1 VLCRDWICSGC
12 ASIWKDCE
20 YASGKLVMGEVYL
33 LYPRPQETPNKKFEP
48 LQLCLYDDQLEVR
61 LGVLVAR
68 LVFDK
73 FNLAA

>member
-1 VLCRDWICSGC
+1 
-12 ASIWKDCE
+12 
-20 YASGKLVMGEVYL
+20 MGEVYL